1 MEISQSN
8 IAEFIGRYYEPVSDE
23 LMELREFAEERYI
36 PVIRRETENF
46 FNVLFSVYKPSSI
59 LEIGTAIGYSS
70 MYFALKCPDA
80 SIFTI
85 ERDEKVFAVAEK
97 NISDLGLKDRI
108 SMFLGDGEEITNRLS
123 KENKRFDLVFI
134 DAAKSHYKRFV
145 DSAMSAAKSG
155 ALIISD
161 DIFQRG
167 TTINEEIDPTRK
179 HRTNI
184 RRMQE
189 YVEYITSH
197 PSLETMMLNVGDGLA
212 VSRYT
217 GNKL

>member
-8 IAEFIGRYYEPVSDE
+8 IADFIGKYYEPVSEE
-23 LMELREFAEERYI
+23 LMELRAFAEERYI

-46 FNVLFSVYKPSSI
+46 FNVLFSVYQPASI

-70 MYFALKCPDA
+70 MYFAVKCPG
-80 SIFTI
+80 SSVFTI
-85 ERDEKVFAVAEK
+85 ERDGKVFDAAEK
-97 NISDLGLKDRI
+97 NISGFGLNNRI
-108 SMFLGDGEEITNRLS
+108 SMFLGDGEEVTDRLKDENR
-123 KENKRFDLVFI
+123 KFDLIFI
-134 DAAKSHYKRFV
+134 DAAKSHYKRFL
-145 DSAMSAAKSG
+145 DSVMSIAEDG

-167 TTINEEIDPTRK
+167 TTINEKIDPTRK

-189 YVEYITSH
+189 YIEYITSH
-197 PSLETMMLNVGDGLA
+197 PSLETMLLNVGDGLA

-217 GNKL
+217 GNTI